1 MCHVLIGEAV
11 AMSYAFRR
19 SWGAIPTLLIVAM
32 TLFLWRPAVALELV
46 FAPGGIAIKGADPVP
61 ILPMEGRVLATI
73 NSAMIGMA
81 QLGCS

>member
-1 MCHVLIGEAV
+1 MR
-11 AMSYAFRR
+11 YALGQP
-19 SWGAIPTLLIVAM
+19 WGAIPALLIVAV
-32 TLFLWRPAVALELV
+32 TVFLWRPAVALEPI